1 MTNVAI
7 ILILIISVITDV
19 RHRKIFNLVTLPAIL
34 LAFIY
39 HSFVSGLEGFLYSG
53 EGFLVGLGLLIIPF
67 LLGGIGAGD
76 VKLLA
81 AVGAWKGTT
90 FIFYTGIYA
99 GLLGGL
105 IAIVLLLKR
114 RELGYTIKQMLFS
127 AVVLKSTNG
136 ALLIKNEMPRAL
148 SLPYAVPIALGVL
161 STFLMETFG

>member
-39 HSFVSGLEGFLYSG
+39 HSFVSGLEGFLTSG
-53 EGFLVGLGLLIIPF
+53 EGFLVGLGLLIVPF

-81 AVGAWKGTT
+81 AVGAWKGTI

-99 GLLGGL
+99 GLIGGL
-105 IAIVLLLKR
+105 IAIFLLLKR
-114 RELGYTIKQMLFS
+114 RELSYTVKQMLIS

-136 ALLIKNEMPRAL
+136 SLLIKDEMPRAL
-148 SLPYAVPIALGVL
+148 SLPYAVPIALGGL
-161 STFLMETFG
+161 ATFLLETFG